1 MDRYDVIVIGGG
13 PAGLMAAGQ
22 ASLAG
27 ANTLLLEKMDSPARK
42 LLITGKHR
50 CNITN
55 TASIE
60 ETLQEFNRDGRFLT
74 QIFYRFYN
82 QDLRNFFD
90 ELGVPTVEQRG
101 GRVFPASEDARDV
114 VRALVRWVKG
124 TGVTIITGTA
134 VRDLEIKNHRVAGVQ
149 TDAGTFQAKSII
161 LATGGKAYPGTG
173 STGDGYGFA
182 RFAGHKI
189 RPLRPSLV
197 PLITTGDTARS
208 LQGLGLKNI
217 NVSVYINN
225 KKIKQLF
232 GELMFT
238 HFGLSGPVILS
249 LSGLIVQA
257 LEEGKKAEVAID
269 LKPALSDQALDA
281 RLLRD
286 IQSLG
291 RKEFASLLEGLLP
304 KKLIDIC
311 CQETQIPRDKKVSQL
326 SGAERKNLIRWLKD
340 DFRFEVSGHKGF
352 DQAIITAG
360 GVDTKEVD
368 SATMESKFVKGLYF
382 AGEILD
388 VDANT
393 GGFNLQAAFSTGWAA
408 GKAAGSKFK
417 ISEV

>member
-1 MDRYDVIVIGGG
+1 MATYDVIVVGGG

-27 ANTLLLEKMDSPARK
+27 AKTLLLEKMDSPARK

-55 TASIE
+55 TSPIE
-60 ETLQEFNRDGRFLT
+60 ETLKEFNRDGRFLT
-74 QIFYRFYN
+74 QLFYRFYN
-82 QDLRNFFD
+82 KELRDFF
-90 ELGVPTVEQRG
+90 ESLGVPTVEQRG

-114 VRALVRWVKG
+114 VRALINWVKG
-124 TGVTIITGTA
+124 TGVIIQTGTA
-134 VRDLEIKNHRVAGVQ
+134 VQEMVI
-149 TDAGTFQAKSII
+149 TDKQIAAVVTDKGTYKARSII

-173 STGDGYGFA
+173 STGAGYAFA

-189 RPLRPSLV
+189 HPLRPALV
-197 PLITTGDTARS
+197 PLVTTGNVARS

-217 NVSVYINN
+217 KVSIFSND

-249 LSGLIVQA
+249 LSGVVVGA
-257 LEEGKKAEVAID
+257 LEEGKDVKVAID
-269 LKPALSDQALDA
+269 LKPALSHQVLEA

-286 IQSLG
+286 IQALG
-291 RKEFASLLEGLLP
+291 RKQYSSLLEGLLP
-304 KKLIDIC
+304 KKLIPIC
-311 CQETQIPRDKKVSQL
+311 CQLTGIPRDKKISQL
-326 SGAERKNLIRWLKD
+326 SVSERQKLLVWLKD
-340 DFRFEVSGHKGF
+340 DFQFAISGHKGF
-352 DQAIITAG
+352 GQAIITAG
-360 GVDTKEVD
+360 GVDTKEVN
-368 SATMESKFVKGLYF
+368 SATMESKLVKGLYF
-382 AGEILD
+382 AGEILN

-408 GKAAGSKFK
+408 GKAAGST
-417 ISEV
+417 SEV

>member
-1 MDRYDVIVIGGG
+1 MAKYDVIVVGGG
-13 PAGLMAAGQ
+13 PAGLMASGQ

-27 ANTLLLEKMDSPARK
+27 AKTLLLEKMDSPARK

-60 ETLQEFNRDGRFLT
+60 ETLKEFNRDGRFLT
-74 QIFYRFYN
+74 QLFYRFYN
-82 QDLRNFFD
+82 QDLRDFFE

-114 VRALVRWVKG
+114 VRALISWAKG
-124 TGVTIITGTA
+124 TGVSIITGTA
-134 VRDLEIKNHRVAGVQ
+134 VKDLELKDHRVSGVL
-149 TDAGTFQAKSII
+149 TNKGSYKATSII

-173 STGDGYGFA
+173 STGDGYAFA

-197 PLITTGDTARS
+197 PLITTGNTARS

-217 NVSVYINN
+217 NVSTYINN
-225 KKIKQLF
+225 KKVKELF

-249 LSGLIVQA
+249 LSGMIVQA
-257 LEEGKKAEVAID
+257 LEEGKSAEVVID
-269 LKPALSDQALDA
+269 LKPALSHQALDA

-286 IQSLG
+286 IQSMG
-291 RKEFASLLEGLLP
+291 RKEFSSLLEGLLP
-304 KKLIDIC
+304 KKLIAVC
-311 CQETQIPRDKKVSQL
+311 CEATAIPRDKKISQL
-326 SGAERKNLIRWLKD
+326 SGAERRKLLSWLKD
-340 DFRFEVSGHKGF
+340 DFRFIVLGHKGF

-360 GVDTKEVD
+360 GVDIKEVD
-368 SATMESKFVKGLYF
+368 PATMESKFVEGLYF
-382 AGEILD
+382 AGEILN

-408 GKAAGSKFK
+408 GKAAGSP
-417 ISEV
+417 EVG